1 VTSSLVASAPE
12 RQQGALDARDVAVVV
27 GAPDVDHLVEA
38 ALELVEVVGDV
49 GGEIGI
55 EAVVALHD
63 AVLLVAEGGGL
74 EPSGAVLEVDV
85 AGLFQLLDGARH
97 HAGVVEAALGEPDVE
112 MHAEFLEVGAAIGQ
126 LFGQHVAMDVGPVF
140 AEQVLAG
147 EDQGVEAGLVVV
159 SVGHAGQHGFGR
171 MHVAVAVGLLDLFR
185 HLVHVAALVGVG
197 REGQRLVEQ
206 RQVTQPGRHGE
217 DVHLAA
223 GIVDVVL
230 ARHLVAGEGQQRRQ
244 AGAVGGAAAVAD
256 MQRAGG
262 IGGNEFDLQA
272 ARHPAVAGRAAP
284 EVAAG
289 GEHGGHHRG
298 ARRGRQREVDEAG
311 AGDLGADHVGRHGSS
326 RTRRSATW
334 RGLVF
339 SSRASCMARLL
350 AKSPWLACFG
360 RSRTMSTAPWDGGHA
375 GERGAQEAGEV
386 LAGVEGGRGRD
397 AGCGHG
403 DSRSVCWALRAFPM
417 KPELYC
423 PFPVRSGP
431 PCASSA

>member
-1 VTSSLVASAPE
+1 LSKP
-12 RQQGALDARDVAVVV
+12 
-27 GAPDVDHLVEA
+27 

-74 EPSGAVLEVDV
+74 EPFGAVLEVDV

-298 ARRGRQREVDEAG
+298 TRRGRQREVDEAG
-311 AGDLGADHVGRHGSS
+311 AGDLGADHVGR
-326 RTRRSATW
+326 RRQFAHQAFGDLA
-334 RGLVF
+334 RIGLQFARQLHRQVAGEVAVAGLL
-339 SSRASCMARLL
+339 RAFEDDVDGAV
-350 AKSPWLACFG
+350 G
-360 RSRTMSTAPWDGGHA
+360 RRHA